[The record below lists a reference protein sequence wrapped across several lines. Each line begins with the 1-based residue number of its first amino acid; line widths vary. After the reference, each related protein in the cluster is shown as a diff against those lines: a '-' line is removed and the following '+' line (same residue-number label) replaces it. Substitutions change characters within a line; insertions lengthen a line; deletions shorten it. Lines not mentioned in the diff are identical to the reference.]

1 MHIMS
6 MINTIITTYETKT
19 NYLSMSCLSMSFHS
33 DQFSVDSVC
42 TEPIPFIFPHL
53 PAVVLLKNT
62 MFSLSYVALC
72 HNLYSF
78 GDLFIYILCICK
90 DVGDNGE
97 AFLFF
102 CFCLFVW
109 GFFLLIGKWEK
120 CLVKFKPN
128 YKSLLTENLSTHCC
142 EWKHEKT
149 MQK

>member
-1 MHIMS
+1 MS

-42 TEPIPFIFPHL
+42 TEPIPFIVPHL

-62 MFSLSYVALC
+62 MFSLSYATLC

-90 DVGDNGE
+90 DVGGNGE

-102 CFCLFVW
+102 VFVCLFVCL
-109 GFFLLIGKWEK
+109 GFFFAHWKVGKMPCRVQAQLQVSANRKLEHTLL
-120 CLVKFKPN
+120 
-128 YKSLLTENLSTHCC
+128 
-142 EWKHEKT
+142 
-149 MQK
+149 